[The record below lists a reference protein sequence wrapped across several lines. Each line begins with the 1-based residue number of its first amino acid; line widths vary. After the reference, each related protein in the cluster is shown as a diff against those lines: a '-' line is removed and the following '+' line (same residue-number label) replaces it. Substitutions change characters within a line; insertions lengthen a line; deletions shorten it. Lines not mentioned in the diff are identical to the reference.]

1 MFIWRVKRPRIA
13 NTILKEK
20 NKAEGLTLSDF
31 KTYYKTILNQGSV
44 ENYQK
49 KCVLAKEQANTSLE
63 ETRESLN
70 RPT

>member
-31 KTYYKTILNQGSV
+31 KTYYKTTLNQGSV

>member
-1 MFIWRVKRPRIA
+1 MNWRVKRPRIA